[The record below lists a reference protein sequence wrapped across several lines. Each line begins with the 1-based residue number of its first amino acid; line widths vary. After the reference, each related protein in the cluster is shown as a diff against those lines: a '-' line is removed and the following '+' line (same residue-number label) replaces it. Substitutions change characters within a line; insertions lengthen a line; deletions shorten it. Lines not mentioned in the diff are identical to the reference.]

1 MSLKLKL
8 RRCGDE
14 SIVVLQNCGGFA
26 GAVCGGTHDG
36 ISEDG
41 SNVGSGRIARV
52 AEANAFYAQGFDRT
66 YYDFYVGFGL
76 FVAIFM
82 VFAAVVAWGLGS
94 LPAGTVASMPMVRW
108 GFAICMAAI
117 TVLSWTNFFV
127 VPVVFSGLITVCL
140 VLAAWLA

>member
-1 MSLKLKL
+1 MKASWFYRIAAVLLVLFAVGHTMGFRKTDPTWGVDGLLGSLK
-8 RRCGDE
+8 
-14 SIVVLQNCGGFA
+14 QMHFN
-26 GAVCGGTHDG
+26 
-36 ISEDG
+36 
-41 SNVGSGRIARV
+41 
-52 AEANAFYAQGFDRT
+52 AQGFDRT

-140 VLAAWLA
+140 VLAAWLARRAV

>member
-1 MSLKLKL
+1 MKASWFYRIAAVLLVLFAVGHTMGFRKTDPTWGVDGLLGSLK
-8 RRCGDE
+8 
-14 SIVVLQNCGGFA
+14 QMHFN
-26 GAVCGGTHDG
+26 
-36 ISEDG
+36 
-41 SNVGSGRIARV
+41 
-52 AEANAFYAQGFDRT
+52 AQGFDRT

-76 FVAIFM
+76 FVSIFM

-108 GFAICMAAI
+108 GFAICMGAI

-140 VLAAWLA
+140 VVGAWLAGRVV